1 MGIIQAGH
9 ISAQSRSAIWVGIW
23 IRLRHGNGYSDEIG
37 RIEGAQSMSDIEPCA
52 ECGRPAKT
60 VAGPGSLISIGCF
73 RTGCRCVPVTYWVG
87 NNRSR
92 SAAIRSWNFRWKKK
106 HPDAAIENYEEV
118 A

>member
-1 MGIIQAGH
+1 MMD
-9 ISAQSRSAIWVGIW
+9 
-23 IRLRHGNGYSDEIG
+23 L
-37 RIEGAQSMSDIEPCA
+37 EPCA
-52 ECGRPAKT
+52 ECGRSAKT

>member
-1 MGIIQAGH
+1 MTD
-9 ISAQSRSAIWVGIW
+9 
-23 IRLRHGNGYSDEIG
+23 L
-37 RIEGAQSMSDIEPCA
+37 EPCA

-60 VAGPGSLISIGCF
+60 VGGPGSLISIGCF